1 MQTQLQRNPKS
12 DLYLLLQ
19 AKKFSDTRNY
29 HEKNKILRN
38 LMAERPDDFVI
49 DSSLNRK
56 YVGVTHVPTAFKVHA
71 PLDII
76 PSTVKR
82 QERMDKIA
90 ENFQWQCVPALVSAY
105 VKSARHLY
113 GKVAKALL
121 PTMQVWLNPINE
133 KVLIDNR
140 LGAPSG
146 DVSTALEKV
155 GVVAKTGRPNFEYPW
170 ILVKR
175 ANSTRISS
183 IVGPMAQALAIK
195 PSKFT
200 NYIGGATPLASM
212 LAGGTLAAGLG
223 YGAGALAET
232 FAPDVF
238 EKNTLRKRLATLGGV
253 VGTLPGLAL
262 GGVGMHTWDSPHNP
276 HRASTSFKAFTTP
289 NVLYGNP
296 PTVGRP
302 DISKAA
308 ACLKAIQPEISEEMQ
323 KAADMFNTPDEP
335 FNLTPIPVDAFN
347 RLVMNDPFAPAPI
360 QAATVGLV
368 SAANTYRGGMGLITP
383 MDIARVGI
391 GMGAGYVQA
400 TVGGKVLGALAGLTP
415 QAQKTLQTAGVV
427 AGALKSVV
435 PGLFGQ

>member
-19 AKKFSDTRNY
+19 AKKFSDAKNY

-38 LMAERPDDFVI
+38 LMADSPDDFVI
-49 DSSLNRK
+49 DSNLNRK
-56 YVGVTHVPTAFKVHA
+56 YVGITHVPTAFKVHA

-90 ENFQWQCVPALVSAY
+90 EDIQWQFVPALVSAY
-105 VKSARHLY
+105 VNSAKPLY
-113 GKVAKALL
+113 TKVAKALL
-121 PTMQVWLNPINE
+121 PTMQVWLNPVNE
-133 KVLIDNR
+133 KILIDNR
-140 LGAPSG
+140 LGTPSG

-155 GVVAKTGRPNFEYPW
+155 GVVSKVGRPNFEYPW

-175 ANSTRISS
+175 ADSTRISS

-238 EKNTLRKRLATLGGV
+238 EKNTLRKRLATVGGV
-253 VGTLPGLAL
+253 VGALPGLAL
-262 GGVGMHTWDSPHNP
+262 GGVGMHTWGSPHNP
-276 HRASTSFKAFTTP
+276 YRASTPFKAFTTP

-308 ACLKAIQPEISEEMQ
+308 SALKSIQPEISEEMQ
-323 KAADMFNTPDEP
+323 KAADIFNTPDEP
-335 FNLTPIPVDAFN
+335 FNLSPIPVDSFN
-347 RLVMNDPFAPAPI
+347 RLVLNDPFAPQPI

-368 SAANTYRGGMGLITP
+368 SAANAYKGNSGFITP
-383 MDIARVGI
+383 LDIARVGL

>member
-1 MQTQLQRNPKS
+1 MQQQLQRNPKS

-19 AKKFSDTRNY
+19 AKKFSDLRNY

-38 LMAERPDDFVI
+38 LMSERPDDFII

-56 YVGVTHVPTAFKVHA
+56 YVGVTHLPTAFKVHA
-71 PLDII
+71 PIDII

-82 QERMDKIA
+82 QESMDKIA
-90 ENFQWQCVPALVSAY
+90 ENSQWQCVPKLVSAY
-105 VKSARHLY
+105 VRSSKSLY
-113 GKVAKALL
+113 EKTAKALL
-121 PTMQVWLNPINE
+121 PTMQVWLSPVNGKI
-133 KVLIDNR
+133 LIDDR
-140 LGAPSG
+140 LGSPSG
-146 DVSTALEKV
+146 DVSTALEKS
-155 GVVAKTGRPNFEYPW
+155 GLAHKIGRPNLEYPW

-183 IVGPMAQALAIK
+183 IVGPIAQAMAIK

-223 YGAGALAET
+223 YGAGTIAET
-232 FAPDVF
+232 LAPEVF

-253 VGTLPGLAL
+253 LGATPGLAL
-262 GGVGMHTWDSPHNP
+262 GAVGMHTWNSPYNP
-276 HRASTSFKAFTTP
+276 HRDRSSWSAFTSP

-296 PTVGRP
+296 PTTGQP

-308 ACLKAIQPEISEEMQ
+308 SALKAIQPDISEEMQ
-323 KAADMFNTPDEP
+323 KVANMFSYPDEP
-335 FNLTPIPVDAFN
+335 LNLTPIPVDSFN
-347 RLVMNDPFAPAPI
+347 RLVMNDPFAPPPI

-368 SAANTYRGGMGLITP
+368 SAANTYSGNSGFITP

-400 TVGGKVLGALAGLTP
+400 TIGGKVLGALAGLTP
-415 QAQKTLQTAGVV
+415 QAQKTLQGAGVV

-435 PGLFGQ
+435 PGIYGQ

>member
-19 AKKFSDTRNY
+19 AKKFSDTKNY

-90 ENFQWQCVPALVSAY
+90 EDIQWQFVPVLVSAY
-105 VKSARHLY
+105 VKSAKPLY
-113 GKVAKALL
+113 TKVAKALL
-121 PTMQVWLNPINE
+121 PTMQVWLSPVND
-133 KVLIDNR
+133 KVLIDDR
-140 LGAPSG
+140 LGSSSG
-146 DVSTALEKV
+146 DVSTALEKEGISHKV
-155 GVVAKTGRPNFEYPW
+155 GRPNLEHPW

-175 ANSTRISS
+175 ANSVRMSS
-183 IVGPMAQALAIK
+183 IFGPIAQALAIK

-223 YGAGALAET
+223 YGAGTLAET
-232 FAPDVF
+232 LAPNVF
-238 EKNTLRKRLATLGGV
+238 EKGVLRKRLAVLGGLL
-253 VGTLPGLAL
+253 GTTPGLAL
-262 GGVGMHTWDSPHNP
+262 GGIGMHTWNSPLNP
-276 HRASTSFKAFTTP
+276 HKDLHPANAFITP